1 MTPLRPV
8 AGYPTRPAIAMLTS
22 PGPPGPGCAD
32 LDNPRAPP
40 LMATPPLRAAER
52 FYHEALARLQQLLEP
67 QREALDR
74 AAALCTEAIA
84 ADGLVHLFGCGHS
97 RMLCEEMTP
106 RQGCFVGWHTIVEL
120 GLTFHNAI
128 VGPNGLRQSLH
139 LEKTPGYA
147 EQILRNFAFG
157 PKDAMIVIST
167 SGIREIIV
175 EMALGAKER
184 GLTVIGLLSREHCDQ
199 AKPAHSSGKK
209 LTDIADITLDN
220 GAPVGDSLLALDD
233 CRHKTGPFSTLGGAM
248 VLNMVRVEVARRLA
262 ARGIEPVFLPSHQ
275 FVGSRTVEEEL
286 EVFYA
291 QYARRV
297 APLYARQGAG

>member
-1 MTPLRPV
+1 
-8 AGYPTRPAIAMLTS
+8 MLS
-22 PGPPGPGCAD
+22 SS
-32 LDNPRAPP
+32 LS
-40 LMATPPLRAAER
+40 AAER
-52 FYHEALARLQQLLEP
+52 FYHEALARLNILLDG
-67 QREALDR
+67 QRDALDR

-120 GLTFHNAI
+120 ALTFHNLI

-157 PKDAMIVIST
+157 PKDVLIVIST
-167 SGIREIIV
+167 SGIREVII
-175 EMALGAKER
+175 EMAEGARTR
-184 GLTVIGLLSREHCDQ
+184 GLPVIGVVSRAHCEQ

-209 LTDIADITLDN
+209 LSDVADVILDN
-220 GAPVGDSLLALDD
+220 GAPVGDSLLTLSTGQT
-233 CRHKTGPFSTLGGAM
+233 TGPFSTLGGALVM
-248 VLNMVRVEVARRLA
+248 NMLRCEVAQRLID
-262 ARGIEPVFLPSHQ
+262 RGIEVVFLPSHQ
-275 FVGSRTVEEEL
+275 FVGSRTVEEQL
-286 EVFYA
+286 EYFYA

-297 APLYARQGAG
+297 APLYGRQG